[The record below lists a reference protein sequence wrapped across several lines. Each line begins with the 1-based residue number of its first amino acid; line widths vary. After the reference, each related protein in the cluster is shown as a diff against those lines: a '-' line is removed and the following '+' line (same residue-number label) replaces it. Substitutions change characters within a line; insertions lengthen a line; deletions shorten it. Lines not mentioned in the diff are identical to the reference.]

1 MGLLLAVHSLALAL
15 PITNHPITQ
24 QITEPVTMPSET
36 TLSLHDGKHPNSATH
51 LNIDTDT
58 NTDTSSEAD
67 RVEHSFPSESEHEPT
82 DSEKEGRQALRRKWA
97 LKIQQYRDEE
107 KAAAQQEEMKKRYKD
122 WEINEA
128 ARLER
133 LRLSLLDGTLRSL
146 DSTVR
151 GTELPE
157 TERSID
163 IPIFEDPLSWANSEA
178 SKSADP
184 IPRGFNIK
192 QTAVSR
198 RSESD
203 DNTQRMVDPEPC
215 SSFVVTSIGDQN
227 TSLTKRMGLSGKQ
240 YEGK

>member
-36 TLSLHDGKHPNSATH
+36 TLNLHDGKHPNSATH
-51 LNIDTDT
+51 LNHDTDT
-58 NTDTSSEAD
+58 NTDDSAEAD
-67 RVEHSFPSESEHEPT
+67 RAEHSFPSESEHEPT
-82 DSEKEGRQALRRKWA
+82 DSEKEGRQALRRKWE

-107 KAAAQQEEMKKRYKD
+107 KAAAQQVEMKERYRD
-122 WEINEA
+122 WEITEA

-146 DSTVR
+146 DSIAR
-151 GTELPE
+151 GADSPE
-157 TERSID
+157 EERSTD
-163 IPIFEDPLSWANSEA
+163 IPVFEDSLSWANSEA
-178 SKSADP
+178 SKSTDP

-192 QTAVSR
+192 QTTVSR

-203 DNTQRMVDPEPC
+203 ETPQPMVDPEPF
-215 SSFVVTSIGDQN
+215 SSFAVTFIGDRN
-227 TSLTKRMGLSGKQ
+227 TLVPQWMGLSG
-240 YEGK
+240 

>member
-1 MGLLLAVHSLALAL
+1 MGLLLAVHFLATAL
-15 PITNHPITQ
+15 LITNHPITQ
-24 QITEPVTMPSET
+24 RITEPVTMPSET
-36 TLSLHDGKHPNSATH
+36 TLSLHDGKHPHSATH

-67 RVEHSFPSESEHEPT
+67 RVEHGFPSESEHDPT
-82 DSEKEGRQALRRKWA
+82 DSEKERRDALRRKRE
-97 LKIQQYRDEE
+97 LKMQRYRDEE
-107 KAAAQQEEMKKRYKD
+107 KAAAQQEEMKKRYCSWKMTKA
-122 WEINEA
+122 E
-128 ARLER
+128 RSER
-133 LRLSLLDGTLRSL
+133 LRLSLLDGTPRRL
-146 DSTVR
+146 DSIVR

-163 IPIFEDPLSWANSEA
+163 IPIFEDPLSWANSL
-178 SKSADP
+178 SSNFGIS
-184 IPRGFNIK
+184 IPKGFKIK

-215 SSFVVTSIGDQN
+215 SSFVVTSIGDRN
-227 TSLTKRMGLSGKQ
+227 TSLTKRMGLSGKK